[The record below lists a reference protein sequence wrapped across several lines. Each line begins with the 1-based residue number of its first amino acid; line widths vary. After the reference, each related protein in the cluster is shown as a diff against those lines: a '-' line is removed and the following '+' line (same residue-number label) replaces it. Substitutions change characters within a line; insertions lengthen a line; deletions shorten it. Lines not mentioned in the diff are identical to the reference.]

1 MLPLGTRLSPFPLVL
16 CLGGSVSMSRVESW
30 VARDL
35 LVVYVVLWLLQLW
48 VRRERRRDPRRVIMN
63 ERLGWLFIAV
73 YSIALVG
80 LLAVNYVV
88 P

>member
-1 MLPLGTRLSPFPLVL
+1 MTKFAPFVL
-16 CLGGSVSMSRVESW
+16 
-30 VARDL
+30 RDL
-35 LVVYVVLWLLQLW
+35 LVVYGVLWLLQLW

-63 ERLGWLFIAV
+63 EPLGWLFIAV

-80 LLAVNYVV
+80 VLVVNYLV